1 MTSTSQSLHSHAP
14 AAASRMGAAAS
25 KFLDALSTSQREA
38 AAFPFAGDERYVWNY
53 TPVTRNGLLIEEM
66 DEGQRQAAWELMATG
81 LSESANK
88 TAHQIMSIEKELGE
102 SEKMENSGGRWPRNT
117 ELYWF
122 SVFGEPGGSEAWG
135 WRVGGHHVCLHYTI
149 ANGELVTSNPLFFG
163 SNPANVKHG
172 DRDGLRTLGD
182 EEDLARDLLTGLRS
196 DLKSVAVVDQEAPAD
211 ILTKSYR
218 SADPDAAPVGL
229 AYSRMDADSREQLI
243 NLIRLYINRS
253 SDDLAGN
260 VWSKIESAG
269 FDGITF
275 AWAGSAERWQG
286 HYYAI
291 KGSKFLIE
299 YDNTQNGANHIHSV
313 FRDYQNDFGEDLLAA
328 HYEGSNHN

>member
-1 MTSTSQSLHSHAP
+1 MASTTQTLHSYAP
-14 AAASRMGAAAS
+14 AAASRMTAAAS
-25 KFLDALSTSQREA
+25 KFLESLSTGQRDA
-38 AAFPFAGDERYVWNY
+38 ASFPFAGDERSVWNY
-53 TPVTRNGLLIEEM
+53 TPVDRNGLLIREM
-66 DEGQRQAAWELMATG
+66 DDGQRKAAFELMATG
-81 LSESANK
+81 LSEPANS

-102 SEKMENSGGRWPRNT
+102 SEATVGGGNWTRDT

-122 SVFGEPGGSEAWG
+122 SVFGEPGGGEPWG

-149 ANGELVTSNPLFFG
+149 VNGELVTPNPLFFG

-172 DRDGLRTLGD
+172 PREGLRTLAD
-182 EEDLARDLLTGLRS
+182 EEDLARALVTGLDV
-196 DLKSVAVVDQEAPAD
+196 DLKSVAVVDSEAPAD

-218 SADPDAAPVGL
+218 SADPDAAPAGL
-229 AYSRMDADSREQLI
+229 AYSRMNGDSREQLI
-243 NLIRLYINRS
+243 NLIRLYINRA

-275 AWAGSAERWQG
+275 AWAGPAERWRG

-291 KGSKFLIE
+291 KGSEFLIE

-313 FRDYQNDFGEDLLAA
+313 FRDYRNDFGEDLLAA
-328 HYEGSNHN
+328 HYAASSHH

>member
-1 MTSTSQSLHSHAP
+1 MKPRFWPGQRLAIVAV
-14 AAASRMGAAAS
+14 AATVLIALIAGYFILSASDEGSGVPSAVIVDQLSAGGAKPPFAHTVTEQ
-25 KFLDALSTSQREA
+25 LEA
-38 AAFPFAGDERYVWNY
+38 AGYTVDYYPAEEVTVDFYRQLPTLGYDLILLRAHSGLIQGGEREGEAFLFTSEPYNNQEYPEELSERRLLSATYSGD
-53 TPVTRNGLLIEEM
+53 
-66 DEGQRQAAWELMATG
+66 G
-81 LSESANK
+81 LS
-88 TAHQIMSIEKELGE
+88 
-102 SEKMENSGGRWPRNT
+102 
-117 ELYWF
+117 
-122 SVFGEPGGSEAWG
+122 
-135 WRVGGHHVCLHYTI
+135 
-149 ANGELVTSNPLFFG
+149 SN
-163 SNPANVKHG
+163 
-172 DRDGLRTLGD
+172 
-182 EEDLARDLLTGLRS
+182 LRS
-196 DLKSVAVVDQEAPAD
+196 IAVVDKEAPAD

-229 AYSRMDADSREQLI
+229 AYSRMDGDSREQLI

-260 VWSKIESAG
+260 GWSKVESAG

-291 KGSKFLIE
+291 KGSEFLIE

-328 HYEGSNHN
+328 HYEGSNHH